1 MGTFFVYILKTSI
14 CLTGFYLFYRLLLSK
29 ETFHRFNRVALLGI
43 LLLSLL
49 IPFCEITVPKESEVQ
64 QTLVTIEQI
73 LTLADHVPQT
83 EVQALPSSMPLWLP
97 VLLCIYLLGILF
109 FLGRNLYSLFHMLR
123 LLHGGR
129 QEKLE
134 KGITLIIHDKNIAPF
149 SWMKYV
155 VISEKDLQENSKE
168 ILIHEMAHVHNRH
181 SIDLLI
187 SDICIIFQW
196 FTPASWLLKQEL
208 QNIHE
213 YEADETVI
221 RQGVNAKQYQLLLI
235 KKAVG
240 TRLYSMANSFNHSK
254 LKKRITMMLK
264 EKSSPWARLKYLYVL
279 PVAAIAVTAFARPE
293 VSNKVEEISSVKV
306 NDLAAIVETKM
317 TESVGD
323 TMKPADVKY
332 VPTEVRK
339 QLKGTPVFE
348 VVEEMPEFPGG
359 GMSALM
365 SYLKDNMRYPASA
378 KEKGTQGRVTVQ
390 FVVDKDGSIK
400 EPKLLRSVDKD
411 MDAEALRL
419 ISNMPKWKPG
429 RQKGQPVAVKYTVP
443 VMFSLDDDKLEKTS
457 SANGI
462 TVEGYAGNGKEPLY
476 IVDGKEVTPSV
487 MSALDP
493 DKIERVT
500 VLKDKSATE
509 LYGEKGK
516 NGVLLIT
523 LKQGTPGIVIRR
535 DKEVTENAK
544 VQHNGSLD
552 LTKTIYIDGE
562 KVDLGTKTIDD
573 LIPAENIES
582 IEVKKEAGGKG
593 EIYIATK
600 KTKAVEKTSVQG
612 NMKVEGKVVDEQGE
626 PIIGAAVLIEGTTT
640 GSVTDVNGNFV
651 LSVPSK
657 DAVLVAS
664 YIGMAT
670 SKVKAQSKLT
680 ITLKNE

>member
-264 EKSSPWARLKYLYVL
+264 EKSSPWARMKYLYVL
-279 PVAAIAVTAFARPE
+279 PVAAITLTTFARPE
-293 VSNKVEEISSVKV
+293 ISNELNEISTIKV
-306 NDLAAIVETKM
+306 NDITSILDAKGVNNSLTAVDTAQKIAI
-317 TESVGD
+317 TES
-323 TMKPADVKY
+323 TFRSIQ
-332 VPTEVRK
+332 TEDSVQRK
-339 QLKGTPVFE
+339 
-348 VVEEMPEFPGG
+348 
-359 GMSALM
+359 
-365 SYLKDNMRYPASA
+365 
-378 KEKGTQGRVTVQ
+378 TQH
-390 FVVDKDGSIK
+390 
-400 EPKLLRSVDKD
+400 
-411 MDAEALRL
+411 
-419 ISNMPKWKPG
+419 
-429 RQKGQPVAVKYTVP
+429 
-443 VMFSLDDDKLEKTS
+443 FSLTREKVKATS
-457 SANGI
+457 FPLTIGQI
-462 TVEGYAGNGKEPLY
+462 TFQDSCTSTIPEIPVLFIVNGKEVS
-476 IVDGKEVTPSV
+476 VDSV
-487 MSALDP
+487 KMLDP
-493 DKIERVT
+493 NKIETITILR
-500 VLKDKSATE
+500 DKYAITQ
-509 LYGEKGK
+509 YGEKGK
-516 NGVLLIT
+516 DGVVSITYTSGSPDKKVTSYKLADGTTIYLESEKSTSDSYTIIHAKDTSSFKTVELKGEARFKIVEKDSIIEYQVTSDT
-523 LKQGTPGIVIRR
+523 LKY
-535 DKEVTENAK
+535 
-544 VQHNGSLD
+544 
-552 LTKTIYIDGE
+552 YIQ
-562 KVDLGTKTIDD
+562 
-573 LIPAENIES
+573 
-582 IEVKKEAGGKG
+582 KKE
-593 EIYIATK
+593 
-600 KTKAVEKTSVQG
+600 EK
-612 NMKVEGKVVDEQGE
+612 
-626 PIIGAAVLIEGTTT
+626 
-640 GSVTDVNGNFV
+640 
-651 LSVPSK
+651 
-657 DAVLVAS
+657 
-664 YIGMAT
+664 
-670 SKVKAQSKLT
+670 
-680 ITLKNE
+680 

>member
-29 ETFHRFNRVALLGI
+29 ETFHRFNRIALLGI

-64 QTLVTIEQI
+64 QTLLTIEQI

-221 RQGVNAKQYQLLLI
+221 RQGINAKQYQLLLI

-264 EKSSPWARLKYLYVL
+264 EKSSPWARMKYLYVL
-279 PVAAIAVTAFARPE
+279 PVAAITLTTFARPE
-293 VSNKVEEISSVKV
+293 ISNELNEISTIKV
-306 NDLAAIVETKM
+306 NDITSILDAKEVNNSLTAVDTAQKTVI
-317 TESVGD
+317 TESTFRSTLPED
-323 TMKPADVKY
+323 SIQSKTPHFFLKTEKVKATS
-332 VPTEVRK
+332 VP
-339 QLKGTPVFE
+339 LKIGQITLQDSCISTTSEIPVLFI
-348 VVEEMPEFPGG
+348 V
-359 GMSALM
+359 
-365 SYLKDNMRYPASA
+365 
-378 KEKGTQGRVTVQ
+378 
-390 FVVDKDGSIK
+390 
-400 EPKLLRSVDKD
+400 
-411 MDAEALRL
+411 
-419 ISNMPKWKPG
+419 
-429 RQKGQPVAVKYTVP
+429 
-443 VMFSLDDDKLEKTS
+443 
-457 SANGI
+457 
-462 TVEGYAGNGKEPLY
+462 NGKE
-476 IVDGKEVTPSV
+476 VSADSV
-487 MSALDP
+487 KIIDP
-493 DKIERVT
+493 NKIET
-500 VLKDKSATE
+500 ITILKDKYAITQ
-509 LYGEKGK
+509 YGEKGK
-516 NGVLLIT
+516 EGVVSITCTSGSPDKKVTSYKLADGTIVYLDSKNSATNSYTIIHSKDTSSLRTVKLKGEARFKIVEKDSIVEYQVISDT
-523 LKQGTPGIVIRR
+523 LKY
-535 DKEVTENAK
+535 N
-544 VQHNGSLD
+544 VQ
-552 LTKTIYIDGE
+552 K
-562 KVDLGTKTIDD
+562 
-573 LIPAENIES
+573 
-582 IEVKKEAGGKG
+582 KKEK
-593 EIYIATK
+593 
-600 KTKAVEKTSVQG
+600 
-612 NMKVEGKVVDEQGE
+612 
-626 PIIGAAVLIEGTTT
+626 
-640 GSVTDVNGNFV
+640 
-651 LSVPSK
+651 
-657 DAVLVAS
+657 
-664 YIGMAT
+664 
-670 SKVKAQSKLT
+670 
-680 ITLKNE
+680 

>member
-49 IPFCEITVPKESEVQ
+49 IPFCEITVPEESEVQ

-109 FLGRNLYSLFHMLR
+109 FLGRNLYSLFQMLR

-196 FTPASWLLKQEL
+196 FNPASWLLKQEL

-264 EKSSPWARLKYLYVL
+264 EKSSPWARMKYLYVL
-279 PVAAIAVTAFARPE
+279 PVAAITLTAFARPE
-293 VSNKVEEISSVKV
+293 ISNELNEISTIKV
-306 NDLAAIVETKM
+306 NDITSILDAKEVNNSLMAVDTAQKTVI
-317 TESVGD
+317 TESTFKSTLPED
-323 TMKPADVKY
+323 SIQSKT
-332 VPTEVRK
+332 
-339 QLKGTPVFE
+339 QHFFLK
-348 VVEEMPEFPGG
+348 M
-359 GMSALM
+359 
-365 SYLKDNMRYPASA
+365 
-378 KEKGTQGRVTVQ
+378 
-390 FVVDKDGSIK
+390 
-400 EPKLLRSVDKD
+400 
-411 MDAEALRL
+411 
-419 ISNMPKWKPG
+419 
-429 RQKGQPVAVKYTVP
+429 
-443 VMFSLDDDKLEKTS
+443 EKTKATS
-457 SANGI
+457 VPLKIGQI
-462 TVEGYAGNGKEPLY
+462 TLQDSCISTIPEIPVLFIVNGKEVS
-476 IVDGKEVTPSV
+476 VDSV
-487 MSALDP
+487 KMIDP
-493 DKIERVT
+493 NKIET
-500 VLKDKSATE
+500 ITILKDKYAITQ
-509 LYGEKGK
+509 YGEKGK
-516 NGVLLIT
+516 EGVVSIT
-523 LKQGTPGIVIRR
+523 YTSGSPDKKVTSYKLADGTTVY
-535 DKEVTENAK
+535 
-544 VQHNGSLD
+544 L
-552 LTKTIYIDGE
+552 
-562 KVDLGTKTIDD
+562 
-573 LIPAENIES
+573 ES
-582 IEVKKEAGGKG
+582 E
-593 EIYIATK
+593 
-600 KTKAVEKTSVQG
+600 TS
-612 NMKVEGKVVDEQGE
+612 
-626 PIIGAAVLIEGTTT
+626 TT
-640 GSVTDVNGNFV
+640 GSYAIIH
-651 LSVPSK
+651 SK
-657 DAVLVAS
+657 D
-664 YIGMAT
+664 T
-670 SKVKAQSKLT
+670 SSLRTVKLKGEARFKIVEKDSIIEYQVTSD
-680 ITLKNE
+680 TLKYGIQKKKEK

>member
-83 EVQALPSSMPLWLP
+83 EVQALPSSIPLWLP

-196 FTPASWLLKQEL
+196 FNPASWLLKQEL

-264 EKSSPWARLKYLYVL
+264 EKSSPWARMKYLYVL
-279 PVAAIAVTAFARPE
+279 PVAAITLTAFARPE
-293 VSNKVEEISSVKV
+293 ISNELNEISTIKV
-306 NDLAAIVETKM
+306 NDITSILDAKEVNNSLMAVDTAQKTVI
-317 TESVGD
+317 TESTFKSTLPED
-323 TMKPADVKY
+323 SIQSKT
-332 VPTEVRK
+332 
-339 QLKGTPVFE
+339 QHFFLK
-348 VVEEMPEFPGG
+348 M
-359 GMSALM
+359 
-365 SYLKDNMRYPASA
+365 
-378 KEKGTQGRVTVQ
+378 
-390 FVVDKDGSIK
+390 
-400 EPKLLRSVDKD
+400 
-411 MDAEALRL
+411 
-419 ISNMPKWKPG
+419 
-429 RQKGQPVAVKYTVP
+429 
-443 VMFSLDDDKLEKTS
+443 EKTKATS
-457 SANGI
+457 VPLKIGQI
-462 TVEGYAGNGKEPLY
+462 TLQDSCISTIPEIPVLFIVNGKEVS
-476 IVDGKEVTPSV
+476 VDSV
-487 MSALDP
+487 KMIDP
-493 DKIERVT
+493 NKIET
-500 VLKDKSATE
+500 ITILKDKYAITQ
-509 LYGEKGK
+509 YGEKGK
-516 NGVLLIT
+516 EGVVSIT
-523 LKQGTPGIVIRR
+523 YTS
-535 DKEVTENAK
+535 
-544 VQHNGSLD
+544 GSPD
-552 LTKTIYIDGE
+552 
-562 KVDLGTKTIDD
+562 
-573 LIPAENIES
+573 
-582 IEVKKEAGGKG
+582 KKE
-593 EIYIATK
+593 
-600 KTKAVEKTSVQG
+600 TSY
-612 NMKVEGKVVDEQGE
+612 KLAD
-626 PIIGAAVLIEGTTT
+626 GTTVYLESETSTT
-640 GSVTDVNGNFV
+640 GSYTIIH
-651 LSVPSK
+651 SK
-657 DAVLVAS
+657 D
-664 YIGMAT
+664 T
-670 SKVKAQSKLT
+670 SSLRTVKLKGEARFKIVEKDSIIEYQVTSD
-680 ITLKNE
+680 TLKYGIQKKKEK

>member
-83 EVQALPSSMPLWLP
+83 EVQALPSSIPLWLP

-109 FLGRNLYSLFHMLR
+109 FLGRNIYSLSHMLR

-196 FTPASWLLKQEL
+196 FNPASWLLKQEL

-264 EKSSPWARLKYLYVL
+264 EKSSPWARMKYLYVL
-279 PVAAIAVTAFARPE
+279 PVAAITLTAFARPE
-293 VSNKVEEISSVKV
+293 ISNELNEISTIKINDITSILDAKEV
-306 NDLAAIVETKM
+306 NNSLMAVDTAQKTVI
-317 TESVGD
+317 TESTFKSTLPED
-323 TMKPADVKY
+323 SIQSKT
-332 VPTEVRK
+332 
-339 QLKGTPVFE
+339 QHFFLK
-348 VVEEMPEFPGG
+348 M
-359 GMSALM
+359 
-365 SYLKDNMRYPASA
+365 
-378 KEKGTQGRVTVQ
+378 
-390 FVVDKDGSIK
+390 
-400 EPKLLRSVDKD
+400 
-411 MDAEALRL
+411 
-419 ISNMPKWKPG
+419 
-429 RQKGQPVAVKYTVP
+429 
-443 VMFSLDDDKLEKTS
+443 EKTKATS
-457 SANGI
+457 VPLKIGQI
-462 TVEGYAGNGKEPLY
+462 TLQDSCISTIPEIPVLFIVNGKEVS
-476 IVDGKEVTPSV
+476 VDSV
-487 MSALDP
+487 KMIDP
-493 DKIERVT
+493 NKIET
-500 VLKDKSATE
+500 ITILKDKYAITQ
-509 LYGEKGK
+509 YGEKGK
-516 NGVLLIT
+516 EGVVSIT
-523 LKQGTPGIVIRR
+523 YTSGSPDKKVTSYKLADGTTVY
-535 DKEVTENAK
+535 
-544 VQHNGSLD
+544 L
-552 LTKTIYIDGE
+552 
-562 KVDLGTKTIDD
+562 
-573 LIPAENIES
+573 ES
-582 IEVKKEAGGKG
+582 E
-593 EIYIATK
+593 
-600 KTKAVEKTSVQG
+600 TS
-612 NMKVEGKVVDEQGE
+612 
-626 PIIGAAVLIEGTTT
+626 TT
-640 GSVTDVNGNFV
+640 GSYAIIH
-651 LSVPSK
+651 SK
-657 DAVLVAS
+657 D
-664 YIGMAT
+664 T
-670 SKVKAQSKLT
+670 SSLRTVKLKGEARFKIVEKDSIIEYQVTSD
-680 ITLKNE
+680 TLKYGIQKKKEK

>member
-264 EKSSPWARLKYLYVL
+264 EKSSPWARMKYLYVL
-279 PVAAIAVTAFARPE
+279 PVAAITLTAFARPE
-293 VSNKVEEISSVKV
+293 ISNELNEISTIKV
-306 NDLAAIVETKM
+306 NDITSILDAKEVNNSLMAVDTAQKTVI
-317 TESVGD
+317 TESTFKSTLPED
-323 TMKPADVKY
+323 SIQSKT
-332 VPTEVRK
+332 
-339 QLKGTPVFE
+339 QHFFLK
-348 VVEEMPEFPGG
+348 M
-359 GMSALM
+359 
-365 SYLKDNMRYPASA
+365 
-378 KEKGTQGRVTVQ
+378 
-390 FVVDKDGSIK
+390 
-400 EPKLLRSVDKD
+400 
-411 MDAEALRL
+411 
-419 ISNMPKWKPG
+419 
-429 RQKGQPVAVKYTVP
+429 
-443 VMFSLDDDKLEKTS
+443 EKTKATS
-457 SANGI
+457 VPLKIGQI
-462 TVEGYAGNGKEPLY
+462 TLQDSCISTIPEIPVLFIVNGKEVS
-476 IVDGKEVTPSV
+476 VDSV
-487 MSALDP
+487 KMIDP
-493 DKIERVT
+493 NKIET
-500 VLKDKSATE
+500 ITILKDKYAITQ
-509 LYGEKGK
+509 YGEKGK
-516 NGVLLIT
+516 EGVVSIT
-523 LKQGTPGIVIRR
+523 YTSGSPDKKVTSYKLADGTTVY
-535 DKEVTENAK
+535 
-544 VQHNGSLD
+544 L
-552 LTKTIYIDGE
+552 
-562 KVDLGTKTIDD
+562 
-573 LIPAENIES
+573 ES
-582 IEVKKEAGGKG
+582 E
-593 EIYIATK
+593 
-600 KTKAVEKTSVQG
+600 TS
-612 NMKVEGKVVDEQGE
+612 
-626 PIIGAAVLIEGTTT
+626 TT
-640 GSVTDVNGNFV
+640 GSYAIIH
-651 LSVPSK
+651 SK
-657 DAVLVAS
+657 D
-664 YIGMAT
+664 T
-670 SKVKAQSKLT
+670 SSLRTVKLKGEARFKIVEKDSIIEYQVTSD
-680 ITLKNE
+680 TLKYGIQKKKEK

>member
-49 IPFCEITVPKESEVQ
+49 IPFCEITVPEESEVQ

-196 FTPASWLLKQEL
+196 FNPASWLLKQEL

-264 EKSSPWARLKYLYVL
+264 EKSSPWARMKYLYVL
-279 PVAAIAVTAFARPE
+279 PVAAITLTAFARPE
-293 VSNKVEEISSVKV
+293 ISNELNEISTIKV
-306 NDLAAIVETKM
+306 NDITSILDAKEVNNSLMAVDTAQKTVI
-317 TESVGD
+317 TESTFKSTLPED
-323 TMKPADVKY
+323 SIQSKT
-332 VPTEVRK
+332 
-339 QLKGTPVFE
+339 QHFFLK
-348 VVEEMPEFPGG
+348 M
-359 GMSALM
+359 
-365 SYLKDNMRYPASA
+365 
-378 KEKGTQGRVTVQ
+378 
-390 FVVDKDGSIK
+390 
-400 EPKLLRSVDKD
+400 
-411 MDAEALRL
+411 
-419 ISNMPKWKPG
+419 
-429 RQKGQPVAVKYTVP
+429 
-443 VMFSLDDDKLEKTS
+443 EKTKATS
-457 SANGI
+457 VPLKIGQI
-462 TVEGYAGNGKEPLY
+462 TLQDSCISTIPEIPVLFIVNGKEVS
-476 IVDGKEVTPSV
+476 VDSV
-487 MSALDP
+487 KMIDP
-493 DKIERVT
+493 NKIET
-500 VLKDKSATE
+500 ITILKDKYAITQ
-509 LYGEKGK
+509 YGEKGK
-516 NGVLLIT
+516 EGVVSIT
-523 LKQGTPGIVIRR
+523 YTSGSPDKKVTSYKLADGTTVY
-535 DKEVTENAK
+535 
-544 VQHNGSLD
+544 L
-552 LTKTIYIDGE
+552 
-562 KVDLGTKTIDD
+562 
-573 LIPAENIES
+573 ES
-582 IEVKKEAGGKG
+582 E
-593 EIYIATK
+593 
-600 KTKAVEKTSVQG
+600 TS
-612 NMKVEGKVVDEQGE
+612 
-626 PIIGAAVLIEGTTT
+626 TT
-640 GSVTDVNGNFV
+640 GSYAIIH
-651 LSVPSK
+651 SK
-657 DAVLVAS
+657 D
-664 YIGMAT
+664 T
-670 SKVKAQSKLT
+670 SSLRTVKLKGEARFKIVEKDSIIEYQVTSD
-680 ITLKNE
+680 TLKYGIQKKKEK